1 MNSPVMQGLNLNTP
15 AYVKNARLI
24 AWVADMAALCKP
36 ETIYWCDGSEDEY
49 NRLCQQLVDAGTF
62 IKLNEAKRPNS
73 YLAWSDPGDVARV
86 EDRTYICSKNKED
99 AGPTNNWVAPAEM
112 RQTLET
118 GRSPSE
124 PALFDGCMRGRTMYV
139 VPFSMGPLGSPIAH
153 IGVELSDSPYVAVNM
168 KIMTRMGR
176 AVFDVLGT
184 DGEFVP
190 CVHTVGAPLEAGQ
203 ADVKWPCNKT
213 KYIVH
218 YPETREIW
226 SYGSGYGGNAL
237 LGKKCFALRIA
248 STMGRAASQGPSGG
262 LGWLAEH
269 MLILGVTNPQGKK
282 YHVAA
287 AFPSA
292 CGKTNFSM
300 LVPPAGFEGWKVTTI
315 GDDIAWIK
323 PQADGKLRAINPEAG
338 YFGVAPGTNYKT
350 NPNCMAS
357 LDKNVIFTNV
367 ALTDD
372 GDVWWEGMEADAPGK
387 AYPEHLMDWQG
398 RDWTPEIA
406 RQNGENGKM
415 RPAAHPNARFTVAA
429 VNNPALD
436 AAWDD
441 PAGMPIDAF
450 IFGGRRSTTVPL
462 VTEARNWTE
471 GVYMAAT
478 MGSETTAAATGQAGI
493 VRRDPFAMLPF
504 AGYNMAD
511 YFQHWLNMGDK
522 LTRSGAKLP
531 RIYTT
536 NWFRKGEDGKF
547 VWPGY
552 GENMRVLK
560 WMIDRIEGQANG
572 QDHVF
577 GVSPAYDELN
587 WTGLDFSA
595 AQFQSV
601 TSIDKAAWQAEL
613 KLHEDLFK
621 QLQHNLPKE
630 LTDTKAAIEQRLAA

>member
-1 MNSPVMQGLNLNTP
+1 MNAPAMQGLALNTP
-15 AYVKNARLI
+15 AYVKNAKLI
-24 AWVADMAALCKP
+24 AWVADMVALCKP
-36 ETIYWCDGSEDEY
+36 EAVYWCDGSEEEY
-49 NRLCQQLVDAGTF
+49 ARLCQQLVDAGTF
-62 IKLNEAKRPNS
+62 KKLNPARRPNS
-73 YLAWSDPGDVARV
+73 FLACSDPSDVARV
-86 EDRTYICSKNKED
+86 EDRTYICSAKKED
-99 AGPTNNWVAPAEM
+99 AGPTNNWMAPAEM
-112 RQTLET
+112 RATLQ
-118 GRSPSE
+118 P
-124 PALFDGCMRGRTMYV
+124 LFDGCMKGRTLYV

-153 IGVELSDSPYVAVNM
+153 IGIELSDSPYVAVNM
-168 KIMTRMGR
+168 KIMTRMGK
-176 AVFDVLGT
+176 AVYDVIGT

-190 CVHTVGAPLEAGQ
+190 CVHTVGAPLQAGQ
-203 ADVKWPCNKT
+203 KDSAWPCNKT

-248 STMGRAASQGPSGG
+248 SNMGRDQ
-262 LGWLAEH
+262 GWLAEH

-292 CGKTNFSM
+292 CGKTNFAM
-300 LVPPAGFEGWKVTTI
+300 LIPPAGFEGWKVTTI

-323 PQADGKLRAINPEAG
+323 PAADGRLYAINPEAG
-338 YFGVAPGTNYKT
+338 YFGVAPGTNTLT

-372 GDVWWEGMEADAPGK
+372 GDVWWEGMGDAPS
-387 AYPEHLMDWQG
+387 HCIDWQG
-398 RDWTPEIA
+398 KDWTPAIA
-406 RQNGENGKM
+406 KETGAK
-415 RPAAHPNARFTVAA
+415 AAHPNARFTVAA

-436 AAWDD
+436 SAWDD
-441 PAGMPIDAF
+441 PKGVAIDAF

-462 VTEARNWTE
+462 VTEARNWVE

-478 MGSETTAAATGQAGI
+478 MGSETTAAATGAQGV

-504 AGYNMAD
+504 AGYNMSD
-511 YFQHWLNMGDK
+511 YFQHWLNLGQQLSK
-522 LTRSGAKLP
+522 SGAALP

-560 WMIDRIEGQANG
+560 WMIDRIEGSAQG
-572 QDHVF
+572 QEHIF
-577 GVSPAYDELN
+577 GISPSYEELN
-587 WTGLDFSA
+587 WTGLNFTAD
-595 AQFQSV
+595 QFKTV

-613 KLHEDLFK
+613 KLHSELFE
-621 QLQHNLPKE
+621 QLAYHLPSA
-630 LTDTKAAIEQRLAA
+630 LSATKAELEKRLAA